1 MSSQST
7 HVYACPRTSEG
18 YMGEYADAPGTWKSM
33 QMLLAHPHNPPT
45 LDQCRLFTNIGEYPH
60 LATQPGN
67 AQHISNTLA
76 TH

>member
-7 HVYACPRTSEG
+7 HVYAYPRTSEE
-18 YMGEYADAPGTWKSM
+18 YMGEYADAPGTST
-33 QMLLAHPHNPPT
+33 QSANT
-45 LDQCRLFTNIGEYPH
+45 GEYPH